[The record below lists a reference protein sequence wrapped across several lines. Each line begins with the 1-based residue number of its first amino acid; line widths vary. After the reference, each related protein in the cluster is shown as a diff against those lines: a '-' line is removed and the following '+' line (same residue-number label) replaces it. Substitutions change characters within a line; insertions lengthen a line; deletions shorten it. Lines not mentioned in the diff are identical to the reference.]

1 MAAAA
6 AAVRAA
12 IATKAAQQ
20 ASAQQASAQVWIDA
34 SEPEAPAAYPVAA
47 TSDPLDAGSA
57 GPWGLLHS
65 PLARGAAGANCVG
78 AVRGR
83 RFAPGNDRS
92 AGR

>member
-1 MAAAA
+1 VAAAA

-20 ASAQQASAQVWIDA
+20 ASAQVWMDA

-57 GPWGLLHS
+57 GPWDLLHS
-65 PLARGAAGANCVG
+65 PLASSAASANCVG

>member
-1 MAAAA
+1 VAAAA

-20 ASAQQASAQVWIDA
+20 ASAQVWMDA

-83 RFAPGNDRS
+83 RFAPGNDRT